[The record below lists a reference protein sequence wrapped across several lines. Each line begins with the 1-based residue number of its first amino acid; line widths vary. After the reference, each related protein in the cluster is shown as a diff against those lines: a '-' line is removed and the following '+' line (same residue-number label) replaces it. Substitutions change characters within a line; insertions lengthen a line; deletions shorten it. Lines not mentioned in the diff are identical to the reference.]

1 MIVQLYELRM
11 QIEESFRDLKST
23 RFGLSLELHLT
34 YHVERLQVLLLIAHL
49 ALIVVWLM
57 GKATE
62 LTEQHW
68 QYQANSIKSRKVLST
83 IFIGLKMID
92 DKRTTLTARDL
103 IAAWQVLHDII
114 QSHCLF
120 DVIDEPG
127 NNRKKAA

>member
-1 MIVQLYELRM
+1 MLR
-11 QIEESFRDLKST
+11 
-23 RFGLSLELHLT
+23 GLN
-34 YHVERLQVLLLIAHL
+34 L
-49 ALIVVWLM
+49 APFYRVPLF
-57 GKATE
+57 
-62 LTEQHW
+62 
-68 QYQANSIKSRKVLST
+68 

-120 DVIDEPG
+120 DVIDEPQ